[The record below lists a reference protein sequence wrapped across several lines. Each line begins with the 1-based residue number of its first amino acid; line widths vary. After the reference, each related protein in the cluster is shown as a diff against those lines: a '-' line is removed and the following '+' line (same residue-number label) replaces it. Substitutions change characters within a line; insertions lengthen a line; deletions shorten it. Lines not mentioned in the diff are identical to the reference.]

1 MAMAEEIDKEFDMNL
16 DNYGLQDILALF
28 KVSYNF
34 NENDLK
40 QAKKMVLQTHPDKSQ
55 LPKEYFIFFTAAFK
69 ILLSIYQFRN
79 RSTAKDKV
87 TTYTTNDLVD
97 NDETTL
103 QMVNNLKDKKN
114 FNKVFNELFDKF
126 NIKDE
131 DAAGGYGDW
140 LKSEEDVDARST
152 TFAEMNNNFE
162 KKKKEI
168 SALVPIHDL
177 KELGVGGSGY
187 ELTGRRPEYYS
198 SDVFSNNLPYEDLR
212 KAHVES
218 VIPVTQEEYL
228 RRPKYKNVE
237 ELQRDRAYNDVK
249 PLSMQKS
256 QELLQK
262 KNQKAEYEDV
272 TRAFTLAKQTEQAA
286 KINNKF
292 LHNFKL
298 M

>member
-1 MAMAEEIDKEFDMNL
+1 MEEAEEFDMNL
-16 DNYGLQDILALF
+16 DNYGLNDILALF

-40 QAKKMVLQTHPDKSQ
+40 QAKKMVLQAHPDKSN
-55 LPKEYFIFFTAAFK
+55 LPKEYFIFFSSAFK
-69 ILLSIYQFRN
+69 ILFSIYQFRN

-87 TTYTTNDLVD
+87 TTYTTNDMVN

-103 QMVNNLKDKKN
+103 QMVNNMKDNKN

-218 VIPVTQEEYL
+218 VIPVTQEDYL

-237 ELQRDRAYNDVK
+237 ELQRDRAYNDVT
-249 PLSMQKS
+249 PLSMKQS

-262 KNQKAEYEDV
+262 KNQKADYEDV

-286 KINNKF
+286 KINDKF
-292 LHNFKL
+292 LHNFRL
-298 M
+298 R